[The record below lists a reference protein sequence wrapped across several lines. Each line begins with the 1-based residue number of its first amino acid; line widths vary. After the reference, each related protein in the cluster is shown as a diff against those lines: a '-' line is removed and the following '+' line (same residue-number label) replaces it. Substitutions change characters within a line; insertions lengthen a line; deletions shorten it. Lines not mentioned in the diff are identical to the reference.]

1 MPNAPFSTHVWKS
14 HLTLTAACLCDCEIP
29 ILLRRN
35 NKIGVLV
42 DLLYGNSQNV
52 VCDSKDLGLFNNCCV
67 GECPRANFCYL
78 WNKLLFSSRP
88 FFFFGGPVR
97 WRVDLPDCAKFGVL
111 LARAA
116 WLCQSLY
123 LLLAACLEYLSLQLT
138 TWSLLYQSRLRDIL
152 KLHNAFAAC
161 CDRGRNSRLLYS
173 ACLWRATPS

>member
-88 FFFFGGPVR
+88 FFFFRRTGPMARGLTRLCKVR
-97 WRVDLPDCAKFGVL
+97 SSSRKGYMTLPIAVSF
-111 LARAA
+111 
-116 WLCQSLY
+116 
-123 LLLAACLEYLSLQLT
+123 ACYMS
-138 TWSLLYQSRLRDIL
+138 
-152 KLHNAFAAC
+152 
-161 CDRGRNSRLLYS
+161 
-173 ACLWRATPS
+173 

>member
-88 FFFFGGPVR
+88 FFFFWADRSDGAWTYPIVQSSAFFSQGLHGSVNR
-97 WRVDLPDCAKFGVL
+97 CIFCLLHVL
-111 LARAA
+111 SIYH
-116 WLCQSLY
+116 C
-123 LLLAACLEYLSLQLT
+123 
-138 TWSLLYQSRLRDIL
+138 
-152 KLHNAFAAC
+152 N
-161 CDRGRNSRLLYS
+161 
-173 ACLWRATPS
+173 

>member
-1 MPNAPFSTHVWKS
+1 MATAKTSSVIQKTLVCST
-14 HLTLTAACLCDCEIP
+14 TAALGNVRGQISA
-29 ILLRRN
+29 ISGINYFSAR
-35 NKIGVLV
+35 VL
-42 DLLYGNSQNV
+42 
-52 VCDSKDLGLFNNCCV
+52 
-67 GECPRANFCYL
+67 
-78 WNKLLFSSRP
+78 
-88 FFFFGGPVR
+88 FFFLGGPVR